1 MSEVIKWHI
10 MWFFKDVIIKISY
23 LDLQTQLPESSH
35 LHWLLDE
42 DDTPKGSPPDF
53 KDVVKAIDDA

>member
-1 MSEVIKWHI
+1 MSEVIKGYSAG
-10 MWFFKDVIIKISY
+10 FFKDGIIKISY

-42 DDTPKGSPPDF
+42 DDTPKGSPPDL
-53 KDVVKAIDDA
+53 DVVKASDIA

>member
-1 MSEVIKWHI
+1 M
-10 MWFFKDVIIKISY
+10 DGIIKNYY

-42 DDTPKGSPPDF
+42 DDTPKGSPPDL
-53 KDVVKAIDDA
+53 DVVKASDIA